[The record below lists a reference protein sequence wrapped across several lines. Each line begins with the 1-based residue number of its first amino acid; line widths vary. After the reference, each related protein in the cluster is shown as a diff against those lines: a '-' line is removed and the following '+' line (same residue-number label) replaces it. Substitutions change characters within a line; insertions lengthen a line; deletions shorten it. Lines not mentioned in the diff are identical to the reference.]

1 MTARAMLLGLLAA
14 AATATIA
21 SPAAAYTYTVQ
32 NYSTVVVRSVWMHT
46 VSNFCHD
53 RNWTGALQPGQSMQ
67 MSTASICLVDRVE
80 VSVRSGKRSWK
91 AAWGSGFGIPAG
103 TFYVRQQGPAI
114 RVCWESDWLC
124 R

>member
-1 MTARAMLLGLLAA
+1 MTARAMLLGLLTA

-53 RNWTGALQPGQSMQ
+53 RNWTGALQPGQSMR
-67 MSTASICLVDRVE
+67 MSTASTKAGSPPYRMPSADQPR
-80 VSVRSGKRSWK
+80 RSPN
-91 AAWGSGFGIPAG
+91 I
-103 TFYVRQQGPAI
+103 
-114 RVCWESDWLC
+114 
-124 R
+124 